1 MPPRYR
7 RPVTAAE
14 KARREQASADKLTAL
29 HGQLAEQVAA
39 LRTGEDWRRWLE
51 VAGRFHRYSFNNTLL
66 IAGQRPD
73 ATTVAGY
80 EAWKAMGRQVTK
92 GEKGLQ
98 ILAPIVRRARAEPGA
113 GGEQA
118 ASTEPAASA
127 NGPTAGAAAGAAPSG
142 AASGTKGEEDGAG
155 LARAEHLAGFRLAYV
170 WDVSQTTGEP
180 LPIPPTPRLLAG
192 QAPAGLWDALA
203 AVAVERGFAVERGDC
218 GSANGRTDYLARTV
232 RVRPDVDDA
241 QAVRTLAH
249 EVGHVLLHDPSDFPA
264 TPGASTTPGTVGIP
278 RTTATAGTSTI
289 PTATTNPA
297 VTTADCRGVREVEA
311 ESVAYLVTAVHGLP
325 AADYTFPYVTG
336 WASEVD
342 RAEPERVVRETG
354 TRVLAASRTVLALT
368 QPEHLPTAAA
378 EELTAGAQLG
388 TERTTAAREHA
399 GATLALAQAPSAE
412 PAPTADVEALVRCH
426 ADAAA
431 FYAAQLAGDGPD
443 AARAAALL
451 ATRAVP
457 AAAVPGH
464 QLGYAPPG
472 WTALTDHLRAHGYTD
487 TQLLDA
493 GVGLRTR
500 RGSVV
505 DRFRDRLMFPVRDPG
520 GQRIVGF
527 LGRALTEGDDIPK
540 YLNSPTT
547 ALYRKGELLY
557 GLGAEPTRQALAAGA
572 RPVLVE
578 GPLDAIAV
586 TGAGAGR
593 YAGVAPCGTALTA
606 AQVAAL
612 DTCAGPLAE
621 RGVLVAFD
629 NDRGGRQAALRAYE
643 LLRPTGAWP
652 TSASLPDGLDP
663 AALAQQRS
671 PEALRAALDTAG
683 PLANLVVDD
692 RLTRWADRL
701 HWAEGRVGAAR
712 DAAAVIA
719 TLPPEQVGRQVLR
732 VAERVGLDH
741 AEVTRAVT
749 DAVSRD
755 GDAVGRV
762 ARRDLRGD
770 LDRGWESPPP
780 GSAVQLARASYP
792 RRPSELPVATGLTAD
807 DARRPPLTQHQA
819 AGMRR

>member
-1 MPPRYR
+1 M
-7 RPVTAAE
+7 
-14 KARREQASADKLTAL
+14 LL
-29 HGQLAEQVAA
+29 HGP
-39 LRTGEDWRRWLE
+39 GE
-51 VAGRFHRYSFNNTLL
+51 
-66 IAGQRPD
+66 
-73 ATTVAGY
+73 
-80 EAWKAMGRQVTK
+80 
-92 GEKGLQ
+92 
-98 ILAPIVRRARAEPGA
+98 
-113 GGEQA
+113 
-118 ASTEPAASA
+118 
-127 NGPTAGAAAGAAPSG
+127 
-142 AASGTKGEEDGAG
+142 
-155 LARAEHLAGFRLAYV
+155 
-170 WDVSQTTGEP
+170 
-180 LPIPPTPRLLAG
+180 
-192 QAPAGLWDALA
+192 
-203 AVAVERGFAVERGDC
+203 
-218 GSANGRTDYLARTV
+218 
-232 RVRPDVDDA
+232 
-241 QAVRTLAH
+241 
-249 EVGHVLLHDPSDFPA
+249 FPA
-264 TPGASTTPGTVGIP
+264 TAPGPVSIP
-278 RTTATAGTSTI
+278 RTAATAGTSTI

-311 ESVAYLVTAVHGLP
+311 ESVAFLVTAAHGLP
-325 AADYTFPYVTG
+325 AEDYTFPYVTG

-368 QPEHLPTAAA
+368 QPEHLGDGAGA
-378 EELTAGAQLG
+378 ELTAAAQLG
-388 TERTTAAREHA
+388 TERSAAAREHA
-399 GATLALAQAPSAE
+399 GATLALAQAPTAD
-412 PAPTADVEALVRCH
+412 PTPDADVEALARLH

-443 AARAAALL
+443 AIRAAALL

-457 AAAVPGH
+457 AAAVTDY

-472 WTALTDHLRAHGYTD
+472 WTALTDHLRARGYTD
-487 TQLLDA
+487 AQLLDA

-500 RGSVV
+500 RGTVV

-520 GQRIVGF
+520 GQHIVGF
-527 LGRALTEGDDIPK
+527 LGRALTEADDIPK
-540 YLNSPTT
+540 YLNSPAT

-593 YAGVAPCGTALTA
+593 YAGAAPCGTALTA

-663 AALAQQRS
+663 AGLAQQRS

-792 RRPSELPVATGLTAD
+792 RRPTERPAGAGLIRDEDRRSAAPAVAPHRSVGL
-807 DARRPPLTQHQA
+807 RR
-819 AGMRR
+819 